1 MDRWCR
7 EWCGVGECG
16 VVGMMACC
24 VECVE
29 GDDAARGRGVAE
41 SCSGLCVVTRVCLSV
56 EYGKDVW

>member
-1 MDRWCR
+1 M
-7 EWCGVGECG
+7 
-16 VVGMMACC
+16 VGMMACC